1 MPSLELNGG
10 ICLFHKVTMTEK
22 TNTNKSVDQKQ
33 KSLQDAIVTAQVCD
47 EYRGRDTVILDLREV
62 TPVFDFFVITTGNVR
77 RQLHA
82 IADEVDRVLQ
92 ERGSKRIGLEGY
104 RGEGNWVLQDYG
116 DIVLHVFT
124 EETRKLYDLENLWA
138 DGVQIDWKKTSN

>member
-1 MPSLELNGG
+1 
-10 ICLFHKVTMTEK
+10 MTEK
-22 TNTNKSVDQKQ
+22 TNTNKNVDQKQ
-33 KSLQDAIVTAQVCD
+33 KSLQDAIATAQVCD

-138 DGVQIDWKKTSN
+138 DGVQIDWKKTDTVN